1 VIGMLVAATTLMD
14 TATNVERYVRGNLAG
29 GVDHLVVFLDA
40 PGAPGQDEVRD
51 LLDGHEHV
59 TCVRAGRGW
68 WGEHRPARLNE
79 RQCTNANLVKHLV
92 AQAPVAGEDDW
103 VAHLDGDEI
112 ARIDRAL
119 LDAVPRTVDAL
130 HLQVRE
136 VASREQ
142 WSGEPDLFKHL
153 LGPGDLDLLH
163 RRGGIPQPTNQ
174 DYFHGHL
181 LGKSVVRADAAA
193 WLTLH
198 RVVDD
203 EGREVEGYADEG
215 LEVFH
220 LESYSATEFV
230 RKWSALARSGPRVSF
245 RPARGEVARAVSE
258 LLAQD
263 LAEPDR
269 DQLLRELYRRHVHDD
284 VALLDSLGL
293 LRRVDLATPR
303 NPGRHPRPRP
313 DAVRQV
319 AAGLER
325 WRGRPKQEF
334 FRGASVKDGRV
345 PSAAA
350 PGRGRRPRAR

>member
-1 VIGMLVAATTLMD
+1 MLVAATTLMD
-14 TATNVERYVRGNLAG
+14 TAENVERYVRGNLAG

-40 PGAPGQDEVRD
+40 PGAPGQAEVRD
-51 LLDGHEHV
+51 LLEGHEHV

-68 WGEHRPARLNE
+68 WGESRPARLNE
-79 RQCTNANLVKHLV
+79 RQCTNANVVKHLL
-92 AQAPVAGEDDW
+92 AQTPGSGEDDW
-103 VAHLDGDEI
+103 VAHLDGDEV
-112 ARIDRAL
+112 ARVDRDL
-119 LDAVPRTVDAL
+119 LDSLPRTADAV

-136 VASREQ
+136 VASCER
-142 WSGEPDLFKHL
+142 WSGDPDLFKHL
-153 LGPGDLDLLH
+153 LDPVDLDRLH
-163 RRGGIPQPTNQ
+163 RRGGIPHPSNQ

-181 LGKSVVRADAAA
+181 LGKAVVRAGASA

-203 EGREVEGYADEG
+203 EGRVVEGYSDEG

-220 LESYSATEFV
+220 LESYSAHEFV

-245 RPARGEVARAVSE
+245 RPARGEVAGAVSE

-263 LAEPDR
+263 LPDEER
-269 DQLLRELYRRHVHDD
+269 DARLRELYRQHVHDD
-284 VALLDSLGL
+284 VELLDSLGL
-293 LRRVDLATPR
+293 LRRVDLAAPR
-303 NPGRHPRPRP
+303 DPDRGPRPRP
-313 DAVRQV
+313 EAIGRLS
-319 AAGLER
+319 AGLEAL
-325 WRGRPKQEF
+325 RGLPKQEF